1 MIPYRLLYLVPD
13 LIGPPSGIAR
23 YCGMVCEALSGAGVQ
38 MTVVA
43 LNDRKPATAQFSTRF
58 PRAKYYVC
66 NGSRP
71 RFIWQALAEALR
83 KRPQVVLV
91 GHPNFA
97 PTGWVVSRLT
107 RARMATFIYGIE
119 VWGPLRPARRWALQ
133 RSDII
138 ISISRHTA
146 TKAQKANRI
155 PIRKVR
161 ILHNCLDPA
170 FRRDCKNRKSSRGL
184 SLLTV
189 ARMSMAER
197 YKGHDYVIRAM
208 PALLSRFPGL
218 SYNIVGG
225 GDWQPQ
231 LQSLA
236 EEEGVSHAVHFHGI
250 VPEDQLRERYMDTS
264 VFIMPSRCEGFGFVF
279 LEAMAQGTPAIGGNL
294 DASREVI
301 LDGKT
306 GYLVDPTSVQAI
318 VDSASRLLADREL
331 RDRMGETAA
340 SYVEQRF
347 SFERF
352 QQQLAAYL
360 AELL

>member
-1 MIPYRLLYLVPD
+1 MARRQALFLVAD
-13 LIGPPSGIAR
+13 MAGPPGGIAR
-23 YCGMVCEALSGAGVQ
+23 YCRMVYNGLNASGGRPPVVLS
-38 MTVVA
+38 
-43 LNDRKPATAQFSTRF
+43 LNDKGPGAPGGINVRG
-58 PRAKYYVC
+58 C
-66 NGSRP
+66 EGSRCLFV
-71 RFIWQALAEALR
+71 RRGLRAALR
-83 KRPQVVLV
+83 YRPGVVLV

-97 PTGWVVSRLT
+97 PIGWIVSRLA
-107 RARMATFIYGIE
+107 RARLATFIYGIE
-119 VWGPLRPARRWALQ
+119 VWEPLSPARLWALRQ
-133 RSDII
+133 SDLI

-146 TKAQKANRI
+146 NRANKANGI
-155 PIRKVR
+155 PMRKVR

-170 FRRDCKNRKSSRGL
+170 FKRDCKKQKSSGEL

-218 SYNIVGG
+218 TYDIIGG
-225 GDWQPQ
+225 GDWQTH

-250 VPEDQLRERYMDTS
+250 VSEEELRDRYADAS

-318 VDSASRLLADREL
+318 VDATSRLLVDREL
-331 RDRMGETAA
+331 RDRLGETAA
-340 SYVEQRF
+340 SHVEHRF

-352 QQQLAAYL
+352 QQQLTAYM